1 MSLCLIKSG
10 VYLPQ
15 RMPINAGPFKGKL
28 IEPGQAAL
36 TRVLSKDAY
45 FGAPKKIKYADR
57 YADLKNKQGI
67 ISFMQIPGYSID
79 GALSGHIDLV
89 RNGKFLYLWDTLDCR
104 GACHWDAKELL
115 FWSLA

>member
-1 MSLCLIKSG
+1 
-10 VYLPQ
+10 
-15 RMPINAGPFKGKL
+15 MPINAGPFKGKL

-57 YADLKNKQGI
+57 YAELKNKQGI

-79 GALSGHIDLV
+79 GALSRHIDLV
-89 RNGKFLYLWDTLDCR
+89 RNGKFCICGTRLIA
-104 GACHWDAKELL
+104 GARVTGTRRNFFFGH
-115 FWSLA
+115 